1 MAKNW
6 SMKDAIAAVQSGN
19 KEDIMDIGRRFPL
32 TLCALSAVGDNVGAK
47 TIIEA
52 IPEYITVRKIEA
64 ILKDGVNESSDEDD
78 EITEPKE
85 MKVEKTV
92 VEEPEDKPKRGR
104 KKKVTDPR
112 EEMSEVELFK
122 LCKSNGIKAKPKQD
136 KKYYID
142 LLDQA
147 EAEAENDE
155 EDEIVEEKPVKK
167 DKKKKEVPMNPPEDE
182 DEDDD
187 DDDWDI

>member
-78 EITEPKE
+78 DIIEPKE
-85 MKVEKTV
+85 MKVAKATD
-92 VEEPEDKPKRGR
+92 EEPEDKPKRGR

-122 LCKSNGIKAKPKQD
+122 LCKSEGIKAKPKQD

-147 EAEAENDE
+147 KAEENE
-155 EDEIVEEKPVKK
+155 EEEVAEEKPVKK
-167 DKKKKEVPMNPPEDE
+167 AKKEKEAPMNPPEDE
-182 DEDDD
+182 E